1 MNFISK
7 NQVISKFLSDY
18 GALLLLLSIVG
29 TWLTVDFY
37 QEREQII
44 EESKK
49 LAINKSQLVGS
60 SVGELFLVTDYV
72 LRDIIGRLDIV
83 KDLQLTSKDNERNIR
98 LTAILSEKLETVTG
112 LRDFAVLDRDCRIV
126 ATAKS
131 PFIGV
136 NTGQHFCGGVKV
148 NPGQSTHIKYL
159 SAEQSI
165 SGRSAV
171 LMSRI
176 LGSADGIFLGG
187 VVAVVDLAL
196 AQKWIEAIHTEAN
209 DVLAIMDA
217 DGLLLANKPAQP
229 DAIGKPVPV
238 PMAQF
243 FYSRINDPTSFIN
256 NSPYDGRRRITGVS
270 KVERFPFITIVG
282 FDYDRVLK
290 AWRYRMWQ
298 FVTGFLLLCIFAVI
312 ALRAHHEA
320 LCQRERMRK
329 LATTDALTNIANRRH
344 IMDIGNREFTRA
356 RRYTHSL
363 SVLMLDI
370 DKFKFINDR
379 WGHPVGDRV
388 IKELAN
394 LLTITARDQDVSG
407 RLGGEEFTVILPHT
421 DTSGAKI
428 IAERLRVVVAEA
440 QGVNLDDNTI
450 VRFTASIGIATL
462 NVEDTSFDM
471 LLQRADRALY
481 KAKENGRNR
490 VESDN

>member
-1 MNFISK
+1 
-7 NQVISKFLSDY
+7 
-18 GALLLLLSIVG
+18 
-29 TWLTVDFY
+29 
-37 QEREQII
+37 
-44 EESKK
+44 
-49 LAINKSQLVGS
+49 
-60 SVGELFLVTDYV
+60 
-72 LRDIIGRLDIV
+72 
-83 KDLQLTSKDNERNIR
+83 
-98 LTAILSEKLETVTG
+98 
-112 LRDFAVLDRDCRIV
+112 
-126 ATAKS
+126 
-131 PFIGV
+131 
-136 NTGQHFCGGVKV
+136 
-148 NPGQSTHIKYL
+148 
-159 SAEQSI
+159 
-165 SGRSAV
+165 
-171 LMSRI
+171 
-176 LGSADGIFLGG
+176 
-187 VVAVVDLAL
+187 
-196 AQKWIEAIHTEAN
+196 
-209 DVLAIMDA
+209 
-217 DGLLLANKPAQP
+217 
-229 DAIGKPVPV
+229 
-238 PMAQF
+238 
-243 FYSRINDPTSFIN
+243 
-256 NSPYDGRRRITGVS
+256 
-270 KVERFPFITIVG
+270 
-282 FDYDRVLK
+282 
-290 AWRYRMWQ
+290 
-298 FVTGFLLLCIFAVI
+298 
-312 ALRAHHEA
+312 
-320 LCQRERMRK
+320 MRK